1 MHFHWECVSLS
12 LETHLFIA
20 VTPTAER
27 ADPQQD
33 RLLLNLANKQFM
45 TQPADVSV
53 AQVKGN
59 LWTRSFFPLLLE
71 LSAKK
76 VNIRYRQLTW
86 PVAGGTEL
94 GPWGS
99 GKTKALV
106 CWATV
111 LATVQ
116 HFQTTDNLIAC
127 LDFSND
133 FTYLFDDLYPSLCFW
148 QVPLWTKSL
157 WAIAYE
163 YFTINHSLIFGTY
176 VQLTL
181 YLDVCKILV

>member
-1 MHFHWECVSLS
+1 MHFPRQCVSLS
-12 LETHLFIA
+12 LEIHLFIA

-27 ADPQQD
+27 ADPQQA
-33 RLLLNLANKQFM
+33 RILLNLANKQFM

-59 LWTRSFFPLLLE
+59 LWTRVFFALLLA
-71 LSAKK
+71 LSARK
-76 VNIRYRQLTW
+76 VNTRYRQLTW
-86 PVAGGTEL
+86 PVAGGTEP

-99 GKTKALV
+99 AKTKALV

-116 HFQTTDNLIAC
+116 QFQTTDYLIAC

-133 FTYLFDDLYPSLCFW
+133 FTYLFDDLYPSLCLW
-148 QVPLWTKSL
+148 QVPLWTKSH

-163 YFTINHSLIFGTY
+163 YFTVNHTLIFGTH
-176 VQLTL
+176 VHLTL
-181 YLDVCKILV
+181 YLVVHKI

>member
-12 LETHLFIA
+12 LEIHLFIA

-33 RLLLNLANKQFM
+33 RLLLNLANKQFV

-59 LWTRSFFPLLLE
+59 LWTPFFFALLLA
-71 LSAKK
+71 LSARK
-76 VNIRYRQLTW
+76 VNARYRQLTR

-99 GKTKALV
+99 AKTKAFV

-116 HFQTTDNLIAC
+116 QFQTTDYLIAC

-148 QVPLWTKSL
+148 QVPLWTKSC
-157 WAIAYE
+157 WSIACE
-163 YFTINHSLIFGTY
+163 DFTINYTWIFGTY
-176 VQLTL
+176 VRFTL
-181 YLDVCKILV
+181 YLVVHKI